1 MRLRATGE
9 DEGRG
14 GGARM
19 RGDGERCEGCEGCAG
34 VCKRGVGLGE
44 AWV

>member
-1 MRLRATGE
+1 
-9 DEGRG
+9 
-14 GGARM
+14 M